1 MHFRIV
7 INENEKFLHTSF
19 ISRAF
24 SFSISQLSQDLSSS
38 IFDLSNDIN
47 NNEQFILDYDALND
61 EKMIN
66 DEKVINDEE
75 MINDEEVIND
85 EKVIND
91 EEVINDEKMIN
102 DEEVIN
108 DDSTNFEDS
117 LIDILISLFVESST
131 TTHKRK
137 TFDKLKNRFSFKKIV
152 VSRQT
157 MSIVISSEK
166 ISDSENDVDEKC
178 RCIEMKS
185 L

>member
-1 MHFRIV
+1 VFSLSRFR
-7 INENEKFLHTSF
+7 
-19 ISRAF
+19 
-24 SFSISQLSQDLSSS
+24 SSS
-38 IFDLSNDIN
+38 ISDLSNDIN
-47 NNEQFILDYDALND
+47 NNEQSILDYDAL
-61 EKMIN
+61 
-66 DEKVINDEE
+66 NDEE

-85 EKVIND
+85 EEMINDEKIIND
-91 EEVINDEKMIN
+91 EEMINDEKMIN

-117 LIDILISLFVESST
+117 FIDISISLFVESST

-137 TFDKLKNRFSFKKIV
+137 TSDKLKNRLSSKKVI

-157 MSIVISSEK
+157 MSTVISSRK

-178 RCIEMKS
+178 RCIEVKS

>member
-7 INENEKFLHTSF
+7 INENEKFLHTNF

-24 SFSISQLSQDLSSS
+24 SFSISQLSQDLSFS

-47 NNEQFILDYDALND
+47 NDEQVILDYDAL
-61 EKMIN
+61 
-66 DEKVINDEE
+66 
-75 MINDEEVIND
+75 
-85 EKVIND
+85 ND

-102 DEEVIN
+102 DEKIINDEEVINDEKMINEKEVIN

-117 LIDILISLFVESST
+117 FIDISISLFVESST

-157 MSIVISSEK
+157 MSIVIFFRK
-166 ISDSENDVDEKC
+166 ISDFENDVDEKC